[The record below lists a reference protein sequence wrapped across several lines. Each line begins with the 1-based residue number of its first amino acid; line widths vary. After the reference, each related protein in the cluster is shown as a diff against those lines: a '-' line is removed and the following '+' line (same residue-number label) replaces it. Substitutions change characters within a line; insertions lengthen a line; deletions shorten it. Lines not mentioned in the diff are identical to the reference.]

1 MRLKDFYVLMFQL
14 MQHHKYNL
22 SEIEGMIPWE
32 RDVYLSQLIEYIE
45 SENEKIQLQEI
56 ERKRSR
62 H

>member
-1 MRLKDFYVLMFQL
+1 

-32 RDVYLSQLIEYIE
+32 RDVYLTQLIEYIE
-45 SENEKIQLQEI
+45 TENEKIQLQEI

-62 H
+62 R